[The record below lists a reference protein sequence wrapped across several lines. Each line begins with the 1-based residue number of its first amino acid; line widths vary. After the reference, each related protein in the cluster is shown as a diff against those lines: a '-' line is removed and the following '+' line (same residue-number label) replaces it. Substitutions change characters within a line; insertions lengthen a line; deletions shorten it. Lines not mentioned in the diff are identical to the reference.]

1 MTETLQFLGIPCSS
15 VYNARDLLTDDHLKS
30 RKFFEP
36 LERIQESDVGVKP
49 YVGRSFKMSNT
60 PAMKQSVATL
70 GEHNRDILVD
80 LLGISD
86 QEIDSLHED
95 QIIGWKPIGPEA
107 VTPGGISR
115 VMVGNDAVSDPDFE
129 RVNELHADP
138 QE

>member
-1 MTETLQFLGIPCSS
+1 M
-15 VYNARDLLTDDHLKS
+15 R
-30 RKFFEP
+30 
-36 LERIQESDVGVKP
+36 
-49 YVGRSFKMSNT
+49 
-60 PAMKQSVATL
+60 QSVATL